1 MNIEHTFFCKEVS
14 NKYWKYVLWTLGWHW
29 ISTCNAIVLHKL
41 AKENKPQRRILI
53 RKTGILMLA
62 SYFLKITTR
71 DFHEIS
77 RYLWVII
84 TISKIQVHCSFNFL
98 KRYDLRTIWPYIKGV
113 FSKSSGDY
121 IVVPNFCL
129 LS

>member
-1 MNIEHTFFCKEVS
+1 MKYTLDSRVCYNFGVNTENMYSELWDDIEFQLV
-14 NKYWKYVLWTLGWHW
+14 Y
-29 ISTCNAIVLHKL
+29 AIVLHKQ

-77 RYLWVII
+77 RYL
-84 TISKIQVHCSFNFL
+84 
-98 KRYDLRTIWPYIKGV
+98 
-113 FSKSSGDY
+113 
-121 IVVPNFCL
+121 
-129 LS
+129 